1 MGGGEGRGETE
12 SVREQQKGEMR
23 LTSTSLGG

>member
-1 MGGGEGRGETE
+1 MEGVGETE